1 MTLIPELKRRARHV
15 VGPLIGS
22 LLVVYFAYH
31 AVEGDRGIRAWQRL
45 DGEINEAQAV
55 RDRLSDQQA
64 AFEKRVAML
73 RPESLDADLLEE
85 RARLVLGFVPAN
97 GLIMGD
103 STLPTTRLAGLGSVR
118 RTISAN

>member
-22 LLVVYFAYH
+22 LLVAYFAYH

-45 DGEINEAQAV
+45 DGEVAEARAV
-55 RDRLSDQQA
+55 RDRLSGEQA
-64 AFEKRVAML
+64 AFEKRVSML
-73 RPESLDADLLEE
+73 RPDGLDPDLLEE
-85 RARLVLGFVPAN
+85 RARLVLGFVPSY
-97 GLIMGD
+97 GLIMG
-103 STLPTTRLAGLGSVR
+103 SAVVPTARLAGLTSVR

>member
-1 MTLIPELKRRARHV
+1 MSLIPELKRRARHV

-73 RPESLDADLLEE
+73 RPESLDADLLE
-85 RARLVLGFVPAN
+85 
-97 GLIMGD
+97 
-103 STLPTTRLAGLGSVR
+103 
-118 RTISAN
+118 